1 MLDFDKKDIL
11 EIGQIV
17 NTRGLR
23 GEVKVN
29 SFSEDPKRFEKLSTI
44 YVKEKSEYKEYVI
57 ERVAYSKNQVIL
69 KLKGIDHIDYAEKLR
84 NMYIYIK
91 RSDLEPLEEGT
102 YYIADLIGLE
112 VYEDNGK
119 FLGNVDDIFNTK
131 ANSVY
136 VVRTPLGELKYLPG
150 IPDVIQE
157 VDLENKKIIVHL
169 IPGL

>member
-1 MLDFDKKDIL
+1 MNDKDVL

-29 SFSEDPKRFEKLSTI
+29 SFSEDPERFEKLNSI
-44 YVKEKSEYKEYVI
+44 LVKEKNEYKEYEI
-57 ERVAYSKNQVIL
+57 QKVAYAKNQVIL

-84 NMYIYIK
+84 GLYVYIL
-91 RSDLEPLEEGT
+91 RSELGDLPEGK
-102 YYIADLIGLE
+102 YYIADLIGLK

-119 FLGNVDDIFNTK
+119 LLGTVDDVFNTK
-131 ANSVY
+131 SNSVY
-136 VVRTPLGELKYLPG
+136 VVRTEKGELKYLPG
-150 IPDVIQE
+150 IPDVIKN
-157 VDLENKKIIVHL
+157 VDLDNQKITVTL